1 MSDLLTL
8 DDIAAMWK
16 CNRRHARDVLVKL
29 AEFPPTAPGSTTK
42 NPVWLRSEV
51 RAYANRKPK
60 LPAQI
65 PQHTPQPA

>member
-1 MSDLLTL
+1 MNDLLTL

-16 CNRRHARDVLVKL
+16 CDRRHARDVLVKL
-29 AEFPPTAPGSTTK
+29 AAFPEKAPGSTLK

-60 LPAQI
+60 TPAQF
-65 PQHTPQPA
+65 PQHGPQPA